1 MIVSQPPLL
10 LLKISPSLLDSEQ
23 QPSGLQCLMTANK
36 YDDII
41 DLMKPTVR
49 AVMNALHGASFPES
63 KYEVIDLT
71 AE

>member
-1 MIVSQPPLL
+1 MIVSWPPLL
-10 LLKISPSLLDSEQ
+10 SLKNSPSLLDSKQ
-23 QPSGLQCLMTANK
+23 QPSGSQCLMMANR

-63 KYEVIDLT
+63 KYEMIDLIV
-71 AE
+71 E

>member
-10 LLKISPSLLDSEQ
+10 LSKNSPSLLNSKQ
-23 QPSGLQCLMTANK
+23 QPSGSQCLTIANR

-49 AVMNALHGASFPES
+49 VVMNALHGASFPES
-63 KYEVIDLT
+63 KYEVIDLMV
-71 AE
+71 E